1 MASQALYRRW
11 RPQTYDDVIGQE
23 HVTRTLQNALEAGR
37 IAHAYLF
44 AGPRGTGKTSVARI
58 LAKAVNCTGTGTR
71 PCNSCLICRSFGEG
85 RSLDL
90 IEIDA
95 ASNRGIDEIRDLREK
110 VNFSP
115 SEGRYK
121 VYIVD
126 EVHMLTNEAFNALLK
141 TLEEPPAHAIFVL
154 ATTEAHRIPATV
166 LSRCQRFD
174 FKRIPTGQVIEQLA
188 AITHE
193 EGLEIDPGA
202 LDLIARQ
209 ATGSLRD
216 ALSLTDQLIAY
227 AGDRITLQQV
237 QSVLGTVSA
246 SAVAELIDYL
256 IADDSAAGLRL
267 INQVVDEG
275 LDPRQFAR
283 QILEHLR
290 YLLLARNGSSEVL
303 DLPQDSLEIL
313 SRQAGRITSRRLIDV
328 IKLFNEA
335 AYSMRGQTQVQL
347 PLEVAF
353 VEATLGQEEQALVS
367 YPAASAAPPAA
378 PKPSTT
384 AAPEQSVAPG
394 RVASPGKSASAGPE
408 ENSKSPAPAPP
419 AARQSLDGARIKE
432 NPAPEKA
439 AAAGEIVLSEQPP
452 VTLVSPAPDKQ
463 EAELLTLDTVRLNW
477 SAFLQAVKNH
487 NPTLEALL
495 KDSEPV
501 DVAPDGVTV
510 GFYYE
515 FHRNKADEQ
524 KHRTV
529 MEDCLRQVLRQPAL
543 RLQCILT
550 TRRAN
555 AVDNAPRNKYEA
567 AAQDPLIK
575 AALHMGGQI
584 ADIRQEA
591 GIRPEDESRKE

>member
-11 RPQTYDDVIGQE
+11 RPQTYDDVIGQQ

-58 LAKAVNCTGTGTR
+58 LAKAVNCTGAGSR
-71 PCNSCLICRSFGEG
+71 PCNTCPTCRSFSEG

-174 FKRIPTGQVIEQLA
+174 FKRIPIGQVIDQLV
-188 AITHE
+188 AITRE
-193 EGLEIDPGA
+193 EGLEIDAGA
-202 LDLIARQ
+202 LELIARQ

-237 QSVLGTVSA
+237 QAVLGTVSA
-246 SAVAELIDYL
+246 SAVAELIDHL
-256 IADDSAAGLRL
+256 IAKDRAAGLRL
-267 INQVVDEG
+267 INTVVDEG

-290 YLLLARNGSSEVL
+290 SLLLVRNGGGEVL
-303 DLPQDSLEIL
+303 DLPQESLELL
-313 SRQAGRITSRRLIDV
+313 SRQAGRITSRWLIDV

-353 VEATLGQEEQALVS
+353 VEATLGQEEQVLS
-367 YPAASAAPPAA
+367 TYPAMMAALPAA
-378 PKPSTT
+378 TVT
-384 AAPEQSVAPG
+384 
-394 RVASPGKSASAGPE
+394 
-408 ENSKSPAPAPP
+408 APASTPVQPPTPVQQTVVLGAGSPPVKLMPAEPEGSPIP
-419 AARQSLDGARIKE
+419 AARQALDSSRSQA
-432 NPAPEKA
+432 NPAPA
-439 AAAGEIVLSEQPP
+439 DAPVLPKTQP
-452 VTLVSPAPDKQ
+452 VTVVPPAPDKQ
-463 EAELLTLDTVRLNW
+463 EAAALTLDFLRQRW
-477 SAFLQAVKNH
+477 PAYLQAVKNH

-501 DVAPDGVTV
+501 DVASDSVTV

-524 KHRTV
+524 KHRIV
-529 MEDCLRQVLRQPAL
+529 LEDCLRQVLQQPAL

-550 TRRAN
+550 TRRASTG
-555 AVDNAPRNKYEA
+555 DTAPRNKYEA

-584 ADIRQEA
+584 ADIRQETN
-591 GIRPEDESRKE
+591 IRHEEESRKE